1 MLYTSPLLQPIGFVY
16 RRPLPFHLHK
26 IIALPTVRRHPGPR
40 RFLYHTVLRSVITL
54 TTLPNPAISTH
65 FSCQLNNT
73 LIAWPPPS
81 PPPRECTCEKPV
93 GCGDMVRKEAEVDC
107 EEWDMPLYLVG
118 LGREVSQEE
127 GGGRVWRG
135 ERLTGISSRH
145 LALRCHLRNYIF
157 GRALV
162 TCLIVLWI
170 GGSRRR

>member
-81 PPPRECTCEKPV
+81 PPPRECTCENPV

-107 EEWDMPLYLVG
+107 EEWDMPLYRYFIKTSSASVPPSELYIRPSIG
-118 LGREVSQEE
+118 DMSDCFMD
-127 GGGRVWRG
+127 WR
-135 ERLTGISSRH
+135 ISTTVAR
-145 LALRCHLRNYIF
+145 
-157 GRALV
+157 
-162 TCLIVLWI
+162 
-170 GGSRRR
+170 